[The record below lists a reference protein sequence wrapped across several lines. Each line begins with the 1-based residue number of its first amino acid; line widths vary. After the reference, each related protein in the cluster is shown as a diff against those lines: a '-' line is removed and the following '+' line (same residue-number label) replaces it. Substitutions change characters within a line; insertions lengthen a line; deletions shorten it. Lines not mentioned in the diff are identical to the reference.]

1 MYKRQKLD
9 SADVIIA
16 YAGTNL
22 SDSAESYDRKSID
35 LPLSQSHVQALTS
48 AYPEKTIV
56 AMQTVGQVNVEPF
69 EKDARAIIWT
79 SYNGQT
85 QGTALGKILSGQVNP
100 SGKLT
105 ATWYKSEDLELM
117 PIETEG
123 VKGEDGITRYFNDY
137 NIQSRSGFPGRTYQ
151 YYSGTPV
158 YPFGFGLS
166 YTDFRY
172 SNIKLSERY
181 VSANEKIKISA
192 DIENVGTVYG
202 LSLIHI

>member
-1 MYKRQKLD
+1 MYKRQ
-9 SADVIIA
+9 
-16 YAGTNL
+16 
-22 SDSAESYDRKSID
+22 SYDRKSID

-166 YTDFRY
+166 YTDFR
-172 SNIKLSERY
+172 
-181 VSANEKIKISA
+181 
-192 DIENVGTVYG
+192 